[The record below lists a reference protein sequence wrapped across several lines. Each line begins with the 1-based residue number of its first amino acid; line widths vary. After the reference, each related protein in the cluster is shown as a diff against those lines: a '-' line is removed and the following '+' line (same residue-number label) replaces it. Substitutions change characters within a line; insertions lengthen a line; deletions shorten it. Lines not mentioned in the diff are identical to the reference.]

1 MEKGR
6 CAHHDETD
14 HGNDGHE
21 DARTF
26 AKSECVELHE
36 WLWGIERKER
46 VQFWNTEQE
55 EDRGDESKHT
65 GGDRARDDSSTSND
79 AVVAKNQNQE
89 KPGES
94 IRNSLCIFRL
104 FGDVARRI
112 KASYRAR
119 GEEAGEYPHQ
129 VSLVDSRESP
139 TTHNDRSQ
147 FHPPGAPVPL
157 SFISY

>member
-1 MEKGR
+1 MR
-6 CAHHDETD
+6 RATRTD
-14 HGNDGHE
+14 RKRLRD
-21 DARTF
+21 
-26 AKSECVELHE
+26 
-36 WLWGIERKER
+36 IERKER
-46 VQFWNTEQE
+46 VQFRNTEQE
-55 EDRGDESKHT
+55 QDRGDESKHT
-65 GGDRARDDSSTSND
+65 GGDRARDNSSTSND
-79 AVVAKNQNQE
+79 AVVAKKQNQE

-94 IRNSLCIFRL
+94 IRNSLGIFRL

-129 VSLVDSRESP
+129 ASLVDSRESP

-147 FHPPGAPVPL
+147 FHPPGAPGPL

>member
-1 MEKGR
+1 M
-6 CAHHDETD
+6 
-14 HGNDGHE
+14 
-21 DARTF
+21 
-26 AKSECVELHE
+26 
-36 WLWGIERKER
+36 WGFEREER
-46 VQFWNTEQE
+46 VQFRNTEQE

-79 AVVAKNQNQE
+79 AVVAK
-89 KPGES
+89 KIKIRRGTGES

-112 KASYRAR
+112 KASDRAR
-119 GEEAGEYPHQ
+119 GEKAAEYPHQ
-129 VSLVDSRESP
+129 ASRMDSRAIP

-157 SFISY
+157 SFICYQ